1 MRLEIEV
8 GGWEH
13 GCCGPELVRFTNVE
27 WTVTA
32 APDGRLVETHHG
44 LDQTEGLEVIDV
56 AGTIVELEAIERDGS
71 RTTIAR
77 APSGRTLRGMDEDDA
92 GDVIELH
99 TDRLIDVSDDGFIV
113 TVEVTDWPSA
123 RTVAVRVGRW

>member
-27 WTVTA
+27 WTVMA

-44 LDQTEGLEVIDV
+44 LDETEGLKVTDV
-56 AGTIVELEAIERDGS
+56 TGTIVELEAIERDGS

-77 APSGRTLRGMDEDDA
+77 VPSGRALRGMDEDDA
-92 GDVIELH
+92 GDVIELY

-113 TVEVTDWPSA
+113 TVEVRD
-123 RTVAVRVGRW
+123 

>member
-13 GCCGPELVRFTNVE
+13 DCCGPELVRFTNVE
-27 WTVTA
+27 WTVIPVA
-32 APDGRLVETHHG
+32 DGPFLETHHG
-44 LDQTEGLEVIDV
+44 LDETDGPEVIDV
-56 AGTIVELEAIERDGS
+56 TGTIVELEAIERDGL

-77 APSGRTLRGMDEDDA
+77 VPSGRALRGMHEDDA
-92 GDVIELH
+92 GDVIELY

-113 TVEVTDWPSA
+113 TVEVRD
-123 RTVAVRVGRW
+123 